1 MDKLQKPMKQNFA
14 AHRVFISSSCNYE
27 HPLVSVVI
35 PTLNRCKALS
45 YLLDSIAKQTIEP
58 NLFEVIAVDNGSV
71 DSTID
76 VLDSFVKIMPNI
88 RYYHDPSPGLHV
100 GRHKGLKEAKTD
112 ILVYVDD
119 DSLPTPS
126 WLEGVLDSFIDERVV
141 LVGGKVL
148 PKFEAPPPFWLQ
160 DMWKDNHPE
169 GKVLGY
175 LSIMDFRDQIKEI
188 DPHYVFGCN
197 FAIRKSILLEAGGF
211 HPDGMPDKL
220 IRFRGDGETY
230 VSNFIQKMGYKALYN
245 PKASVFHCIPKE
257 RMTVKYFCKR
267 AFNQGISDSYTDIRT
282 GRKRSAKH
290 FLMRKF
296 KYYILKGMGR
306 KIQADINKSYWNG
319 YQYHQKEVESDPSLL
334 NWVLKTDYRDIDI
347 KKYCPDSK
355 AEL

>member
-148 PKFEAPPPFWLQ
+148 PKFEAPPLS
-160 DMWKDNHPE
+160 
-169 GKVLGY
+169 GY
-175 LSIMDFRDQIKEI
+175 RICGRIIIPKARCWDISASWISEIKL
-188 DPHYVFGCN
+188 
-197 FAIRKSILLEAGGF
+197 K
-211 HPDGMPDKL
+211 KL
-220 IRFRGDGETY
+220 ILIMFLDATSPY
-230 VSNFIQKMGYKALYN
+230 ANQFFWKLAVFI
-245 PKASVFHCIPKE
+245 
-257 RMTVKYFCKR
+257 RMECLT
-267 AFNQGISDSYTDIRT
+267 N
-282 GRKRSAKH
+282 
-290 FLMRKF
+290 
-296 KYYILKGMGR
+296 
-306 KIQADINKSYWNG
+306 
-319 YQYHQKEVESDPSLL
+319 
-334 NWVLKTDYRDIDI
+334 
-347 KKYCPDSK
+347 
-355 AEL
+355 